1 MKFADNPNQAA
12 ECLRQ
17 AIPLMVKYSIPPNP
31 LNYSLW
37 YAYVSNVIPGLNNQM
52 DKALQTYGTCP
63 SIVSEQMFREF
74 LIKEEIDNAEDLQTA
89 LIAVMGSLES
99 EASSTIENAEAFSD
113 VLEDSL
119 QALQASHDV
128 EQDQNVTEIIAKLT
142 ANTQAM
148 SETTKQFQSKIDEA
162 QAEIATL
169 KQELEKSRQDA
180 SVDSLTGLFNR
191 RVFDME
197 FSQIASGPEP
207 QVALVMIDIDHFK
220 KFNDTYGHLMGDKVL
235 QYVGKMIKELCPAP
249 LLPVRFGGEEFAVL
263 MPGKTAEEA
272 AVVAESLRAKIKAI
286 RIKQKKSG
294 EVISSITA
302 SFGVARLIPG
312 ETPETCI
319 SRADAALYQA
329 KKDGRDQVNTAEG

>member
-37 YAYVSNVIPGLNNQM
+37 YAYVSNVIPGLNTQM
-52 DKALQTYGTCP
+52 DKALETYGTCP
-63 SIVSEQMFREF
+63 SIISEQMFRDF

-89 LIAVMGSLES
+89 LMAVMGSLES

-113 VLEDSL
+113 MLEDSL
-119 QALQASHDV
+119 QALQASHV
-128 EQDQNVTEIIAKLT
+128 IEQDENVAGIIEKLT

-148 SETTKQFQSKIDEA
+148 SDTTKQFQSKIDEA

-180 SVDSLTGLFNR
+180 SVDALTGLFNR

-197 FSQIASGPEP
+197 FSQIASSKDAK
-207 QVALVMIDIDHFK
+207 VTLVMIDIDHFK

-235 QYVGKMIKELCPAP
+235 QYVGKMVKELCLPP

-263 MPGKTAEEA
+263 LPGKDTAT
-272 AVVAESLRAKIKAI
+272 AVQLAETIRSKIKAI

-294 EVISSITA
+294 EVISSITS
-302 SFGVARLIPG
+302 SFGVAELIPG
-312 ETPETCI
+312 ETPDACTG
-319 SRADAALYQA
+319 RADVALYKA
-329 KKDGRDQVNTAEG
+329 KQNGRDQVQIAN